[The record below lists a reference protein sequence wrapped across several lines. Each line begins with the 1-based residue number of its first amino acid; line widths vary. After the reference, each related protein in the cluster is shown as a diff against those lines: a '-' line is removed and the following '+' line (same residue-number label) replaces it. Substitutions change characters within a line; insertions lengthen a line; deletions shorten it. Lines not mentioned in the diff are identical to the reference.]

1 LVKKNPS
8 LTSNFTN
15 KVVRSRTMLL
25 ICLILS
31 FLFYANSIENG
42 YSLDDE
48 LVMSTDRHAHE
59 VVELG
64 IGGIKEIFTTNYAV
78 DGKQNYE
85 YRPIVTLSYAL
96 EWTLFSD
103 HPNKVHISH
112 FINVLL
118 YALCGYLLFLLL
130 QSFFK
135 NEKTYFSALVVG
147 VFMIHPI
154 HSEVVNNLKNRD
166 EMLSFIFAMWAAIQ
180 VFRWVDQQHWKH
192 LIFGLILLTLSV
204 LSKKSNL
211 PFMAI
216 IPVMLYYF
224 RDISWKK
231 IGISLSV
238 LVFAQ
243 ILYRVMKLSLVS
255 ADLNRTFSFLE
266 NPLYEMSFLERIP
279 VYFQTNLFYIQ
290 KLLFPYPLH
299 FYYGYNALPV
309 ATFSSISFILGL
321 LVMILLLFL
330 VIKGLKTKTWYSFS
344 ILFFLMAIGGAGN
357 LLTPMVGIVAERFI
371 FTGSIGFSIAVVGV
385 IFLVTKSEVQD
396 TKDWMKKPMYVL
408 TVLALPCLVYSI
420 QRNNDWF
427 SKKSLYL
434 ADVKTTSESAKVN
447 SLIATEMQEEAFRIQ
462 KEDLG
467 AYNLMMSK
475 VDSAIQFYTKSVS
488 IFNRYESNWNNKG
501 TLLYTF
507 YFDFPRAIQS
517 FKQATDVNDKY
528 YEGFLNIG
536 NSYAKMA
543 EGYDN
548 LLTHLPATKM
558 TQNVSPEIDQLFRSQ
573 LLFRSFSITRK
584 FQANAIAQI
593 KAGFT
598 FERSQLL
605 FNYASLLEKMDPLL
619 VKIQFSENIKGAMN
633 FALQTKMP
641 PKIEILESMR
651 RELTENFT
659 KELKIK
665 PDELAAQAK
674 YLKKVYLDSAKVY
687 FQKTYD
693 IKPKLE
699 SLYYSIDQFSML
711 LKDYQLLIDIQEKY
725 LKNFKKKYNAPTYI
739 QMANGYF
746 NLGRMDKASEFFK
759 KGMNDLQLELS
770 ELNALPNIT
779 SEQSQRKLGIE
790 NEIAR
795 LSQFVQKIKSGEIP
809 VPVAE

>member
-1 LVKKNPS
+1 
-8 LTSNFTN
+8 
-15 KVVRSRTMLL
+15 M
-25 ICLILS
+25 
-31 FLFYANSIENG
+31 
-42 YSLDDE
+42 DDE

-64 IGGIKEIFTTNYAV
+64 VGGIKEIFTTNYAV

-85 YRPIVTLSYAL
+85 YRPIVTLSYAI

-103 HPNKVHISH
+103 HPNRVNISH

-118 YALCGYLLFLLL
+118 YGLCGYMLFLLL

-135 NEKTYFSALVVG
+135 NEKTFFSALVVC

-192 LIFGLILLTLSV
+192 LIFGLLLLTLSV

-224 RDISWKK
+224 RDITWKK
-231 IGISLSV
+231 LGLSLGV

-266 NPLYEMSFLERIP
+266 NPLYEMTFLERIP

-290 KLLFPYPLH
+290 KLLLPYPLH

-309 ATFSSISFILGL
+309 ATYSSLSFILGL
-321 LVMILLLFL
+321 LVMLLLLFL
-330 VIKGLKTKTWYSFS
+330 VLKGLKTKTWYSFS

-371 FTGSIGFSIAVVGV
+371 FTGSIGFSIAIIGV
-385 IFLVTKSEVQD
+385 FFLVSKSEVND
-396 TKDWMKKPMYVL
+396 SNNWAKKPMYIL
-408 TVLALPCLVYSI
+408 AVLALPCFLYSF

-434 ADVKTTSESAKVN
+434 ADVKTTAESAKVN

-467 AYNLMMSK
+467 AYNVMMSK
-475 VDSAIQFYTKSVS
+475 VDSAINFYSKSVS
-488 IFNRYESNWNNKG
+488 IFHRYESNWNNKG

-507 YFDFPRAIQS
+507 YFDFPQAIQS

-548 LLTHLPATKM
+548 LLTHLP
-558 TQNVSPEIDQLFRSQ
+558 NVKKAENVNPKVDELFRNQ
-573 LLFRSFSITRK
+573 KLFRSFSITRK

-598 FERSQLL
+598 LERSQLL
-605 FNYASLLEKMDPLL
+605 YNYASLLEKMDPQL
-619 VKIQFSENIKGAMN
+619 VKIQFTENIKDAMN

-641 PKIEILESMR
+641 PKIEVLDLMR
-651 RELTENFT
+651 KELTENFV
-659 KELKIK
+659 KDLKLK
-665 PDELAAQAK
+665 PEELAAQAK
-674 YLKKVYLDSAKVY
+674 YLKKAYLDSAKIY

-699 SLYYSIDQFSML
+699 SLYYSVDQFSML
-711 LKDYQLLIDIQEKY
+711 LQDYQLLIDIQEKY

-759 KGMNDLQLELS
+759 KGMDDLRAELT
-770 ELNALPNIT
+770 ELNALSNPT
-779 SEQSQRKLGIE
+779 AEQTQRKLGIE

-795 LSQFVQKIKSGEIP
+795 LSQFVQKIKTGEIP
-809 VPVAE
+809 IPVAE